1 MKRILISAALLAAT
15 TSALQAH
22 TLDGIVKDNKTGE
35 PLIGTVIRV
44 KELPNV
50 STTTGLDGTFTLHE
64 LPDKGK
70 FTIIVTYMSYK
81 TKEMVV
87 DLAKDYS
94 KGGKDGKDGQFTIAM
109 DEDTKQLGEVV
120 VTGHREY
127 RSDRSAVETVKNAGN
142 VLNVMSQQSIQLSP
156 DVNVASVLQRVSGVT
171 MERDASGEASYAIL
185 RGMDKRYNYTLVNG
199 VKIPSPDDKN
209 RYIPLNIFPSD
220 LMDRLVVSKSLTADM
235 EGDAAGGVVD
245 MVMKDAP
252 SRFQLQANAAIGAT
266 DYFWKDGRN
275 YLTSNRSDYT
285 HKAPYEAFG
294 SEYKAQMGSSKDGS
308 SQIGDFKAGPTQL
321 KSYSNP
327 APNFIGG
334 LSIGNRFWNDR
345 LGVMLAGSI
354 QNTFRGTERTYNSV
368 KMASGEQAMY
378 ISNLHHRYYSIHDLT
393 AGAHAKIDLTLGNQL
408 MPGAHK
414 LEWYNMYV
422 RTNSKGIRYNN
433 GISTEYIGADSYT
446 QDDEVRSTSITQTI
460 FATNLKGTHH
470 LSKDFTID
478 WSGIFSQAKEE
489 DPDRTYV
496 TLTNTVS
503 TSSADVTAS
512 SDGSSDVDAVGG
524 SIWDTN
530 KNIVKTLPK
539 SMERRYQHNKDTDW
553 AGYINLSYDTHF
565 ANGVDALWKAGAQY
579 RCKERSNRY
588 YSYIFNPAD
597 ISQQLNGNGLD
608 QFAAIDWV
616 CKTPYSQASQLN
628 YDSKEHI
635 GGAYAMVTF
644 RSNLGE
650 LNAGFRA
657 EHTNQIYTMLQH
669 FRNMGQVGEQSYWDY
684 LPSAS
689 IKWTPTK
696 KMNVRLSY
704 YRSINRPGFYEIVP
718 YQIQGEEYQEKG
730 NPNLKRARID
740 NIDLRWEWFPSA
752 TEQVLAGVFYKYLKD
767 PIEQVFVTS
776 DGKIGAGTDAYYLPD
791 NLGNAKNMGFEI
803 DVIKYIRHFGLK
815 ANYTYTHSEITT
827 SKREYQEGSA
837 EYKTGVTQTRP
848 LVNQAP
854 HTANLSLLYK
864 DTSHGWNAQ
873 LAASYTGTKLALV
886 SPFKDADQWDKAMFG
901 LDLSAEKQFKNGFSV
916 FLKANNLLDAKRERF
931 LKTVNKSNLEYEGQK
946 SDKTI
951 VGTYQY
957 GRTFLL
963 GVRYKL

>member
-1 MKRILISAALLAAT
+1 MKRLLFSAVLLAA
-15 TSALQAH
+15 SATAIQAH

-35 PLIGTVIRV
+35 PLIGTVVRV

-50 STTTGLDGTFTLHE
+50 GTTTGLDGSFTLHE

-70 FTIIVTYMSYK
+70 YTLVVSFMAYK
-81 TKEMVV
+81 TKEIVV
-87 DLAKDYS
+87 DVANDDKVD
-94 KGGKDGKDGQFTIAM
+94 IPM
-109 DEDTKQLGEVV
+109 DEDLKQLDEVV
-120 VTGHREY
+120 VTGRREY

-142 VLNVMSQQSIQLSP
+142 VLNVMSQQSILLSP

-252 SRFQLQANAAIGAT
+252 SRFQLQANAAIGTT
-266 DYFWKDGRN
+266 DYFWKDGRD

-285 HKAPYEAFG
+285 KKAPYEAFG
-294 SEYKAQMGSSKDGS
+294 SEYKASMS
-308 SQIGDFKAGPTQL
+308 DFKNGPMQL
-321 KSYSNP
+321 KSHSMP

-334 LSIGNRFWNDR
+334 LSVGNRFWNDR

-378 ISNLHHRYYSIHDLT
+378 ISKLNHRYYSIHDLT
-393 AGAHAKIDLTLGNQL
+393 TGVHAKVDLTL
-408 MPGAHK
+408 PKHK
-414 LEWYNMYV
+414 IEWYNMYV
-422 RTNSKGIRYNN
+422 RTNSKGVRYNN
-433 GISTEYIGADSYT
+433 SIGTEYIGANSYT
-446 QDDEVRSTSITQTI
+446 QDDEIRSLSTTQSI

-470 LSKDFTID
+470 LTKNFTLD

-496 TLTNTVS
+496 TLSNSVS
-503 TSSADVTAS
+503 TEADA
-512 SDGSSDVDAVGG
+512 DGNILSGNL
-524 SIWDTN
+524 WDTN
-530 KNIVKTLPK
+530 KNITKTFPK
-539 SMERRYQHNKDTDW
+539 DAERRFQHNMDTDW
-553 AGYINLSYDTHF
+553 AGYINLTYDTHF
-565 ANGVDALWKAGAQY
+565 ANDVEALWKAGAQY
-579 RCKERSNRY
+579 RRKERSNRY
-588 YSYIFNPAD
+588 YSYIFSPAENAQD
-597 ISQQLNGNGLD
+597 LDGNGLE
-608 QFAAIDWV
+608 QFDNVDWV

-628 YDSKEHI
+628 YNSKEHI
-635 GGAYAMVTF
+635 GGAYAMVT
-644 RSNLGE
+644 LKTKIGE
-650 LNAGFRA
+650 LIAGFRA

-669 FRNMGQVGEQSYWDY
+669 FRNMGQTGEQSYWDY

-689 IKWTPTK
+689 LKWTPTK
-696 KMNVRLSY
+696 NMNIRLSY

-718 YQIQGEEYQEKG
+718 YQIMGEEYQEKG

-740 NIDLRWEWFPSA
+740 NIDLRWEWFPSK
-752 TEQVLAGVFYKYLKD
+752 TEQILAGVFYKYLKD

-776 DGKIGAGTDAYYLPD
+776 DGKIGAGTDAYYMPD

-803 DVIKYIRHFGLK
+803 DVIKYIRHFGIK
-815 ANYTYTHSEITT
+815 ANYTYTYSKITT
-827 SKREYQEGSA
+827 SKREYKEGSA
-837 EYKTGVTQTRP
+837 EYKSGVTQSRP

-854 HTANLSLLYK
+854 HTANISLLYK
-864 DTSHGWNAQ
+864 DTENGWNAQ
-873 LAASYTGTKLALV
+873 LASSFTGAKLALV

-901 LDLSAEKQFKNGFSV
+901 LDLSAEKQFKNGFSI
-916 FLKANNLLDAKRERF
+916 FFKANNLLDAKRERY
-931 LKTVNKSNLEYEGQK
+931 LKTVNESNLQYADQKSN
-946 SDKTI
+946 KTI
-951 VGTYQY
+951 IGTYKY

>member
-1 MKRILISAALLAAT
+1 MKRLFMSAALLAA
-15 TSALQAH
+15 SATAIQAH

-50 STTTGLDGTFTLHE
+50 GTTTGLDGSFTLHE

-70 FTIIVTYMSYK
+70 YTLVVSFMAYK
-81 TKEMVV
+81 TKEIVV
-87 DLAKDYS
+87 DVANDEKVD
-94 KGGKDGKDGQFTIAM
+94 IPM
-109 DEDTKQLGEVV
+109 DEDLKQLGEVV
-120 VTGHREY
+120 VTGRREY

-156 DVNVASVLQRVSGVT
+156 DVNVASVLHRVSGLT
-171 MERDASGEASYAIL
+171 MERDASGEASSAML
-185 RGMDKRYNYTLVNG
+185 RVMDKRYNYTLVNG

-220 LMDRLVVSKSLTADM
+220 LMERLVVSKSLTADM

-252 SRFQLQANAAIGAT
+252 SCFQFQANAAIGTT
-266 DYFWKDGRN
+266 DYFWKDGRD

-285 HKAPYEAFG
+285 KKAPYEAFG
-294 SEYKAQMGSSKDGS
+294 SEYKASMS
-308 SQIGDFKAGPTQL
+308 DFKNGPVQL
-321 KSYSNP
+321 KSHSMP

-334 LSIGNRFWNDR
+334 LSVGNRFWNDR
-345 LGVMLAGSI
+345 LGVMLAGSV

-378 ISNLHHRYYSIHDLT
+378 ISKLNHRYYSIHDLT
-393 AGAHAKIDLTLGNQL
+393 TGAHAKIDLTL
-408 MPGAHK
+408 PGHK
-414 LEWYNMYV
+414 IEWYNMYV
-422 RTNSKGIRYNN
+422 RTNSKGVRYNN
-433 GISTEYIGADSYT
+433 SIGTEYIGANSYT
-446 QDDEVRSTSITQTI
+446 QDDEIRSLSTTQSI

-470 LSKDFTID
+470 LTKNFTLD

-496 TLTNTVS
+496 TLSNSVS
-503 TSSADVTAS
+503 TEADA
-512 SDGSSDVDAVGG
+512 DGNILSGNL
-524 SIWDTN
+524 WDTN
-530 KNIVKTLPK
+530 KNITKTFPK
-539 SMERRYQHNKDTDW
+539 DAERRFQHNMDTDW
-553 AGYINLSYDTHF
+553 AGYINLTYDTHF
-565 ANGVDALWKAGAQY
+565 ANDVEALWKAGAQY
-579 RCKERSNRY
+579 RRKERSNRY
-588 YSYIFNPAD
+588 YSYIFSPAD
-597 ISQQLNGNGLD
+597 NAQDLDGNGLE
-608 QFAAIDWV
+608 QFDNVDWV

-635 GGAYAMVTF
+635 GGAYAMVTLKTK
-644 RSNLGE
+644 LGE
-650 LNAGFRA
+650 LIAGFRA

-669 FRNMGQVGEQSYWDY
+669 FRNMGQIGEQSYWDY

-689 IKWTPTK
+689 LKWTPTK
-696 KMNVRLSY
+696 NMNIRLSY

-718 YQIQGEEYQEKG
+718 YQIMGEEYQEKG

-740 NIDLRWEWFPSA
+740 NIDLRWEWFPSK
-752 TEQVLAGVFYKYLKD
+752 TEQILAGVFYKYLKD

-776 DGKIGAGTDAYYLPD
+776 DGKIGAGTDAYYMPD

-803 DVIKYIRHFGLK
+803 DVIKYIRHFGIK
-815 ANYTYTHSEITT
+815 ANYTYTYSKITT
-827 SKREYQEGSA
+827 SKRAYKEGSA
-837 EYKTGVTQTRP
+837 EYNSGVTQSRP
-848 LVNQAP
+848 LVYQAP
-854 HTANLSLLYK
+854 HTANISLLYK
-864 DTSHGWNAQ
+864 DTENGWNAQ
-873 LAASYTGTKLALV
+873 LASSFTGAKLALV

-901 LDLSAEKQFKNGFSV
+901 LDLSAEKQFKNGFSI
-916 FLKANNLLDAKRERF
+916 FFKANNLLDAKRERY
-931 LKTVNKSNLEYEGQK
+931 LKTVNESNLEYEGQK

>member
-1 MKRILISAALLAAT
+1 MKRLFMSAALLAA
-15 TSALQAH
+15 SATAIQAH

-35 PLIGTVIRV
+35 PLIGTVVRV

-50 STTTGLDGTFTLHE
+50 GTTTGLDGSFTLHE

-70 FTIIVTYMSYK
+70 YTLVVSFMAYK
-81 TKEMVV
+81 TKEIVV
-87 DLAKDYS
+87 DVANDDKVD
-94 KGGKDGKDGQFTIAM
+94 IPM
-109 DEDTKQLGEVV
+109 DEDLKQLGEVV
-120 VTGHREY
+120 VTGRREY
-127 RSDRSAVETVKNAGN
+127 RSDRSAVESVKNAGN

-252 SRFQLQANAAIGAT
+252 SCFQLQANAAIGTT
-266 DYFWKDGRN
+266 DYFWKDGRD

-285 HKAPYEAFG
+285 KKAPYEAFG
-294 SEYKAQMGSSKDGS
+294 SEYKASMS
-308 SQIGDFKAGPTQL
+308 DFKNGPMQL
-321 KSYSNP
+321 KSHSMP

-334 LSIGNRFWNDR
+334 LSVGNRFWNDR

-378 ISNLHHRYYSIHDLT
+378 ISKLNHRYYSIHDLT
-393 AGAHAKIDLTLGNQL
+393 TGVHAKVDLTL
-408 MPGAHK
+408 PKHK
-414 LEWYNMYV
+414 IEWYNMYV
-422 RTNSKGIRYNN
+422 RINSKGVRYNN
-433 GISTEYIGADSYT
+433 SIGTEYIGANSYT
-446 QDDEVRSTSITQTI
+446 QDDEIRSLSTTQSI

-470 LSKDFTID
+470 LTKNFTLD

-496 TLTNTVS
+496 TLSNSVS
-503 TSSADVTAS
+503 TEADA
-512 SDGSSDVDAVGG
+512 DGNILSGNL
-524 SIWDTN
+524 WDPN
-530 KNIVKTLPK
+530 KNITKTFPK
-539 SMERRYQHNKDTDW
+539 DAERRFQHNMDTDW
-553 AGYINLSYDTHF
+553 AGYINLTYDTHF
-565 ANGVDALWKAGAQY
+565 ANDVEALWKAGAQY
-579 RCKERSNRY
+579 RRKERCNRY
-588 YSYIFNPAD
+588 YSYIFSPAD
-597 ISQQLNGNGLD
+597 NAQDLDGNGLE
-608 QFAAIDWV
+608 QFDNVDWV

-628 YDSKEHI
+628 YNSKEHI
-635 GGAYAMVTF
+635 GGAYTMVT
-644 RSNLGE
+644 LKTKIGE
-650 LNAGFRA
+650 LIAGFRA

-669 FRNMGQVGEQSYWDY
+669 FRNMGQTGEQSYWDY

-689 IKWTPTK
+689 LKWTPTK
-696 KMNVRLSY
+696 NMNIRLSY

-718 YQIQGEEYQEKG
+718 YQIMGEEYQEKG

-740 NIDLRWEWFPSA
+740 NIDLRWEWFPSK
-752 TEQVLAGVFYKYLKD
+752 TEQILAGVFYKYLKD

-776 DGKIGAGTDAYYLPD
+776 DGKIGAGTDAYYMPD

-803 DVIKYIRHFGLK
+803 DVIKYIRHFGIK
-815 ANYTYTHSEITT
+815 ANYTYTYSKITT
-827 SKREYQEGSA
+827 SKREYKEGSA
-837 EYKTGVTQTRP
+837 EYKSGVTQSRP

-854 HTANLSLLYK
+854 HTANISLLYK
-864 DTSHGWNAQ
+864 DTENGWNAQ
-873 LAASYTGTKLALV
+873 LASSFTGAKLALV
-886 SPFKDADQWDKAMFG
+886 SPFKDADQWEKAMFG
-901 LDLSAEKQFKNGFSV
+901 IDLSAEKQFKNGFSI
-916 FLKANNLLDAKRERF
+916 FFKANNLLDAKRERY
-931 LKTVNKSNLEYEGQK
+931 LKTVNESNLQYADQKSN
-946 SDKTI
+946 KTI
-951 VGTYQY
+951 IGTYKY

>member
-1 MKRILISAALLAAT
+1 MSAALLAA
-15 TSALQAH
+15 SATAIQAH

-35 PLIGTVIRV
+35 PLIGTVVRV

-50 STTTGLDGTFTLHE
+50 GTTTGLDGSFTLHE

-70 FTIIVTYMSYK
+70 YTLVVSFMAYK
-81 TKEMVV
+81 TKEIVV
-87 DLAKDYS
+87 DVANDDKVD
-94 KGGKDGKDGQFTIAM
+94 IPM
-109 DEDTKQLGEVV
+109 DEDLKQLGEVV
-120 VTGHREY
+120 VTGRREY
-127 RSDRSAVETVKNAGN
+127 RSDRSAVESVKNAGN

-252 SRFQLQANAAIGAT
+252 SRFQLQANAAIGTT
-266 DYFWKDGRN
+266 DYFWKDGRD

-285 HKAPYEAFG
+285 KKAPYEAFG
-294 SEYKAQMGSSKDGS
+294 SEYKASMS
-308 SQIGDFKAGPTQL
+308 DFKNGPMQL
-321 KSYSNP
+321 KSHSMP

-334 LSIGNRFWNDR
+334 LSVGNRFWNDR

-378 ISNLHHRYYSIHDLT
+378 ISKLNHRYYSIHDLT
-393 AGAHAKIDLTLGNQL
+393 TGVHAKVDLTL
-408 MPGAHK
+408 PKHK
-414 LEWYNMYV
+414 IEWYNMYV
-422 RTNSKGIRYNN
+422 RINSKGVRYNN
-433 GISTEYIGADSYT
+433 SIGTEYIGANSYT
-446 QDDEVRSTSITQTI
+446 QDDEIRSLSTTQSI

-470 LSKDFTID
+470 LTKNFTLD

-496 TLTNTVS
+496 TLSNSVS
-503 TSSADVTAS
+503 TEADA
-512 SDGSSDVDAVGG
+512 DGNILSGNL
-524 SIWDTN
+524 WDSN
-530 KNIVKTLPK
+530 KNITKTFPK
-539 SMERRYQHNKDTDW
+539 DAERRFQHNMDTDW
-553 AGYINLSYDTHF
+553 AGYINLTYDTHF
-565 ANGVDALWKAGAQY
+565 ANDVEALWKAGAQY
-579 RCKERSNRY
+579 RRKERSNRY
-588 YSYIFNPAD
+588 YSYIFSPAD
-597 ISQQLNGNGLD
+597 NAQDLDGNGLE
-608 QFAAIDWV
+608 QFDNVDWV

-635 GGAYAMVTF
+635 GGAYAMVTLKIK
-644 RSNLGE
+644 LGE
-650 LNAGFRA
+650 LIAGFRA

-669 FRNMGQVGEQSYWDY
+669 FRNMGQTGEQSYWDY

-689 IKWTPTK
+689 LKWTPTK
-696 KMNVRLSY
+696 NMNIRLSY

-718 YQIQGEEYQEKG
+718 YQIMGEEYQEKG

-740 NIDLRWEWFPSA
+740 NIDLRWEWFPSK
-752 TEQVLAGVFYKYLKD
+752 TEQILAGVFYKYLKD

-776 DGKIGAGTDAYYLPD
+776 DGKIGAGTDAYYMPD

-803 DVIKYIRHFGLK
+803 DVIKYIRHFGIK
-815 ANYTYTHSEITT
+815 ANYTYTYSKITT
-827 SKREYQEGSA
+827 SKREYKEGSA
-837 EYKTGVTQTRP
+837 EYKSGVTQSRP

-854 HTANLSLLYK
+854 HTANISLLYK
-864 DTSHGWNAQ
+864 DTENGWNAQ
-873 LAASYTGTKLALV
+873 LASSFTGAKLALV
-886 SPFKDADQWDKAMFG
+886 SPFKDADQWEKAMFG
-901 LDLSAEKQFKNGFSV
+901 IDLSAEKQFKNGFSI
-916 FLKANNLLDAKRERF
+916 FFKANNLLDAKRERY
-931 LKTVNKSNLEYEGQK
+931 LKTVNESNLQYADQKSN
-946 SDKTI
+946 KTI
-951 VGTYQY
+951 IGTYKY

>member
-1 MKRILISAALLAAT
+1 MKRLFMSAALLAA
-15 TSALQAH
+15 SATAIQAH

-35 PLIGTVIRV
+35 PLIGTVVRV

-50 STTTGLDGTFTLHE
+50 GTTTGLDGSFTLHE

-70 FTIIVTYMSYK
+70 YTLVVSFMAYK
-81 TKEMVV
+81 TKEIVV
-87 DLAKDYS
+87 DVANDDKVD
-94 KGGKDGKDGQFTIAM
+94 IPM
-109 DEDTKQLGEVV
+109 DEDLKQLGEVV
-120 VTGHREY
+120 VTGRREY
-127 RSDRSAVETVKNAGN
+127 RSDRSAVESVKNAGN

-252 SRFQLQANAAIGAT
+252 SCFQLQANAAIGTT
-266 DYFWKDGRN
+266 DYFWKDGRD

-285 HKAPYEAFG
+285 KKAPYEAFG
-294 SEYKAQMGSSKDGS
+294 SEYKASMS
-308 SQIGDFKAGPTQL
+308 DFKNGPMQL
-321 KSYSNP
+321 KSHSMP

-334 LSIGNRFWNDR
+334 LSVGNRFWNDR

-378 ISNLHHRYYSIHDLT
+378 ISKLNHRYYSIHDLT
-393 AGAHAKIDLTLGNQL
+393 TGVHAKVDLTL
-408 MPGAHK
+408 PKHK
-414 LEWYNMYV
+414 IEWYNMYV
-422 RTNSKGIRYNN
+422 RTNSKGVRYNN
-433 GISTEYIGADSYT
+433 SIGTEYIGANSYT
-446 QDDEVRSTSITQTI
+446 QDDEIRSLSTTQSI

-470 LSKDFTID
+470 LTKNFTLD

-489 DPDRTYV
+489 DPDRTNV
-496 TLTNTVS
+496 NLSNSVS
-503 TSSADVTAS
+503 TEADA
-512 SDGSSDVDAVGG
+512 DGNILSGNL
-524 SIWDTN
+524 WDSN
-530 KNIVKTLPK
+530 KNITKTFPK
-539 SMERRYQHNKDTDW
+539 DAERRFQHNKDTDW
-553 AGYINLSYDTHF
+553 AGYINLTYDTHF
-565 ANGVDALWKAGAQY
+565 ANDVEALWKAGAQY
-579 RCKERSNRY
+579 RRKERSNRY
-588 YSYIFNPAD
+588 YSYIFSPAD
-597 ISQQLNGNGLD
+597 NAQDLDGNGLE
-608 QFAAIDWV
+608 QFDNVDWV

-628 YDSKEHI
+628 YNSKEHI
-635 GGAYAMVTF
+635 GGAYTMVTLKTK
-644 RSNLGE
+644 LGE
-650 LNAGFRA
+650 LIAGFRA

-669 FRNMGQVGEQSYWDY
+669 FRNMGQTGEQSYWDY

-689 IKWTPTK
+689 LKWTPTK
-696 KMNVRLSY
+696 KMNIRLSY

-718 YQIQGEEYQEKG
+718 YQIMGEEYQEKG

-740 NIDLRWEWFPSA
+740 NIDLRWEWFPSK
-752 TEQVLAGVFYKYLKD
+752 TEQILAGVFYKYLKD

-776 DGKIGAGTDAYYLPD
+776 DGKIGAGTDAYYMPD

-803 DVIKYIRHFGLK
+803 DVIKYIRHFGIK
-815 ANYTYTHSEITT
+815 ANYTYTYSKITT
-827 SKREYQEGSA
+827 SKREYKEGSA
-837 EYKTGVTQTRP
+837 EYKSGVTQSRP

-854 HTANLSLLYK
+854 HTANISLLYK
-864 DTSHGWNAQ
+864 DTENGWNAQ
-873 LAASYTGTKLALV
+873 LASSFTGAKLALV

-901 LDLSAEKQFKNGFSV
+901 LDLSAEKQFKNGFSI
-916 FLKANNLLDAKRERF
+916 FFKANNLLDAKRERY
-931 LKTVNKSNLEYEGQK
+931 LKTVNESNLQYADQKSN
-946 SDKTI
+946 KTI
-951 VGTYQY
+951 IGTYKY

>member
-1 MKRILISAALLAAT
+1 MSAALLAA
-15 TSALQAH
+15 SATAIQAH

-35 PLIGTVIRV
+35 PLIGTVVRV

-50 STTTGLDGTFTLHE
+50 GTTTGLDGSFTLHE

-70 FTIIVTYMSYK
+70 YTLVVSFMAYK
-81 TKEMVV
+81 TKEIVV
-87 DLAKDYS
+87 DVANDDKVD
-94 KGGKDGKDGQFTIAM
+94 IPM
-109 DEDTKQLGEVV
+109 DEDLKQLGEVV
-120 VTGHREY
+120 VTGRREY
-127 RSDRSAVETVKNAGN
+127 RSDRSAVESVKNAGN

-252 SRFQLQANAAIGAT
+252 SCFQLQANAAIGTT
-266 DYFWKDGRN
+266 DYFWKDGRD

-285 HKAPYEAFG
+285 KKAPYEAFG
-294 SEYKAQMGSSKDGS
+294 SEYKASMS
-308 SQIGDFKAGPTQL
+308 DFKNGPMQL
-321 KSYSNP
+321 KSHSMP

-334 LSIGNRFWNDR
+334 LSVGNRFWNDR

-378 ISNLHHRYYSIHDLT
+378 ISKLNHRYYSIHDLT
-393 AGAHAKIDLTLGNQL
+393 TGVHAKVDLTL
-408 MPGAHK
+408 PKHK
-414 LEWYNMYV
+414 IEWYNMYV
-422 RTNSKGIRYNN
+422 RTNSNGVRYNN
-433 GISTEYIGADSYT
+433 SIGTEYIGANSYT
-446 QDDEVRSTSITQTI
+446 QDDEIRSLSTTQSI

-470 LSKDFTID
+470 LTKNFTLD

-496 TLTNTVS
+496 TLSNSVS
-503 TSSADVTAS
+503 TEADA
-512 SDGSSDVDAVGG
+512 DGNILSGNL
-524 SIWDTN
+524 WDSN
-530 KNIVKTLPK
+530 KNITKTFPK
-539 SMERRYQHNKDTDW
+539 DAERRFQHNMDTDW
-553 AGYINLSYDTHF
+553 AGYINLTYDTHF
-565 ANGVDALWKAGAQY
+565 ANDVEALWKAGAQY
-579 RCKERSNRY
+579 RRKERSNRY
-588 YSYIFNPAD
+588 YSYIFSPAD
-597 ISQQLNGNGLD
+597 NAQDLDGNGLE
-608 QFAAIDWV
+608 QFDNVDWV

-635 GGAYAMVTF
+635 GGAYTMVTLKTK
-644 RSNLGE
+644 LGE
-650 LNAGFRA
+650 LIAGFRA

-669 FRNMGQVGEQSYWDY
+669 FRNMGQIGEQSYWDY

-689 IKWTPTK
+689 LKWTPTK
-696 KMNVRLSY
+696 NMNIRLSY

-718 YQIQGEEYQEKG
+718 YQIMGEEYQEKG

-740 NIDLRWEWFPSA
+740 NIDLRWEWFPSK
-752 TEQVLAGVFYKYLKD
+752 TEQILAGVFYKYLKD

-776 DGKIGAGTDAYYLPD
+776 DGKIGAGTDAYYMPD

-803 DVIKYIRHFGLK
+803 DVIKYIRHFGIK
-815 ANYTYTHSEITT
+815 ANYTYTYSKITT
-827 SKREYQEGSA
+827 SKREYKEGSA
-837 EYKTGVTQTRP
+837 EYKSGVTQSRP

-854 HTANLSLLYK
+854 HTANISLLYK
-864 DTSHGWNAQ
+864 DTENGWNAQ
-873 LAASYTGTKLALV
+873 LASSFTGAKLALV

-901 LDLSAEKQFKNGFSV
+901 IDLSAEKQFKNGFSI
-916 FLKANNLLDAKRERF
+916 FFKANNLLDAKRERY
-931 LKTVNKSNLEYEGQK
+931 LKTVNESNLQYVDQKSN
-946 SDKTI
+946 KTI
-951 VGTYQY
+951 IGTYKY

>member
-1 MKRILISAALLAAT
+1 MKILFMSAALLAA
-15 TSALQAH
+15 SATAIQAH

-35 PLIGTVIRV
+35 PLIGTVVRV

-50 STTTGLDGTFTLHE
+50 GTTTGLDGSFTLHE

-70 FTIIVTYMSYK
+70 YTLVVSFMAYK
-81 TKEMVV
+81 TKEIVV
-87 DLAKDYS
+87 DVANDDKVD
-94 KGGKDGKDGQFTIAM
+94 IPM
-109 DEDTKQLGEVV
+109 NEDLKQLGEVV
-120 VTGHREY
+120 VTGRREY
-127 RSDRSAVETVKNAGN
+127 RSDRSAVESVKNAGN

-156 DVNVASVLQRVSGVT
+156 DINVASVLQRVSGVT

-252 SRFQLQANAAIGAT
+252 SCFQLQANAAIGTT
-266 DYFWKDGRN
+266 DYFWKDGRD

-285 HKAPYEAFG
+285 KKAPYEAFG
-294 SEYKAQMGSSKDGS
+294 SEYKASMS
-308 SQIGDFKAGPTQL
+308 DFKNGPVQL
-321 KSYSNP
+321 KSHSMP

-334 LSIGNRFWNDR
+334 LSVGNRFWNDR

-378 ISNLHHRYYSIHDLT
+378 ISKLNHRYYSIHDLT
-393 AGAHAKIDLTLGNQL
+393 TGVHAKVDLTL
-408 MPGAHK
+408 PKHK
-414 LEWYNMYV
+414 IEWYNMYV
-422 RTNSKGIRYNN
+422 RTNSKGVRYNN
-433 GISTEYIGADSYT
+433 SIGTEYIGANSYT
-446 QDDEVRSTSITQTI
+446 QDDEIRSLSTTQSI

-470 LSKDFTID
+470 LTKNFTLD

-496 TLTNTVS
+496 TLSNSVS
-503 TSSADVTAS
+503 TEADA
-512 SDGSSDVDAVGG
+512 DGNILSGNL
-524 SIWDTN
+524 WDTN
-530 KNIVKTLPK
+530 KNITKTFPK
-539 SMERRYQHNKDTDW
+539 DAERRFQHNKDTDW
-553 AGYINLSYDTHF
+553 AGYINLTYDTHF
-565 ANGVDALWKAGAQY
+565 ANDVEALWKAGAQY
-579 RCKERSNRY
+579 RRKERSNRY
-588 YSYIFNPAD
+588 YSYIFSPAD
-597 ISQQLNGNGLD
+597 NAQDLDGNGLE
-608 QFAAIDWV
+608 QFDNVDWV

-635 GGAYAMVTF
+635 GGAYAMVTLKTK
-644 RSNLGE
+644 LGE
-650 LNAGFRA
+650 LIAGFRA

-669 FRNMGQVGEQSYWDY
+669 FRNMGQTGEQSYWDY

-689 IKWTPTK
+689 LKWTPTK
-696 KMNVRLSY
+696 NMNIRLSY

-718 YQIQGEEYQEKG
+718 YQIMGEEYQEKG

-740 NIDLRWEWFPSA
+740 NIDLRLEWFPSK
-752 TEQVLAGVFYKYLKD
+752 TEQILAGVFYKYLKD

-776 DGKIGAGTDAYYLPD
+776 DGKIGAGTDAYYMPD

-803 DVIKYIRHFGLK
+803 DVIKYIRHFGIK
-815 ANYTYTHSEITT
+815 ANYTYTYSKITT
-827 SKREYQEGSA
+827 SKREYKEGSA
-837 EYKTGVTQTRP
+837 EYKSGVTQSRP

-854 HTANLSLLYK
+854 HTANISLLYK
-864 DTSHGWNAQ
+864 DTENGWNAQ
-873 LAASYTGTKLALV
+873 LASSFTGAKLALV
-886 SPFKDADQWDKAMFG
+886 SPFKDADQWEKAMFG
-901 LDLSAEKQFKNGFSV
+901 IDLSAEKQFKNGFSI
-916 FLKANNLLDAKRERF
+916 FFKANNLLDAKRERY
-931 LKTVNKSNLEYEGQK
+931 LKTVNESNLEYEGQK

>member
-1 MKRILISAALLAAT
+1 MKRLFMSAALLAA
-15 TSALQAH
+15 SATAIQAH

-50 STTTGLDGTFTLHE
+50 GTTTGLDGSFTLHE

-70 FTIIVTYMSYK
+70 YTLVVSFMAYK
-81 TKEMVV
+81 TKEIVV
-87 DLAKDYS
+87 DVANDDKVD
-94 KGGKDGKDGQFTIAM
+94 IPM
-109 DEDTKQLGEVV
+109 DEDLKQLGEVV
-120 VTGHREY
+120 VTGRREY
-127 RSDRSAVETVKNAGN
+127 RSDRSAVESVKNAGN

-252 SRFQLQANAAIGAT
+252 SCFQLQANAAIGTT
-266 DYFWKDGRN
+266 DYFWKDGRD

-285 HKAPYEAFG
+285 KKAPYEAFG
-294 SEYKAQMGSSKDGS
+294 SEYKASMS
-308 SQIGDFKAGPTQL
+308 DFKNGPVQL
-321 KSYSNP
+321 KSLSMP

-334 LSIGNRFWNDR
+334 LSVGNRFWNDR

-378 ISNLHHRYYSIHDLT
+378 ISKLNHRYYSIHDLT
-393 AGAHAKIDLTLGNQL
+393 TGVHAKVDLTL
-408 MPGAHK
+408 PEHK
-414 LEWYNMYV
+414 IEWYNMYV
-422 RTNSKGIRYNN
+422 RTNSKGVRYNN
-433 GISTEYIGADSYT
+433 SIGTEYIGANSYT
-446 QDDEVRSTSITQTI
+446 QDDEIRSLSTTQSI

-470 LSKDFTID
+470 LTKNFTLD

-496 TLTNTVS
+496 TLSNSVS
-503 TSSADVTAS
+503 TEADA
-512 SDGSSDVDAVGG
+512 DGNILSGNL
-524 SIWDTN
+524 WDTN
-530 KNIVKTLPK
+530 KNITKTFPK
-539 SMERRYQHNKDTDW
+539 DAERRFQHNMDTDW
-553 AGYINLSYDTHF
+553 AGYINLTYDTHF
-565 ANGVDALWKAGAQY
+565 ANDVKALWKAGAQY
-579 RCKERSNRY
+579 RRKERSNRY
-588 YSYIFNPAD
+588 YSYIFSPAD
-597 ISQQLNGNGLD
+597 NAQDLDGNGLE
-608 QFAAIDWV
+608 QFDNVDWV

-635 GGAYAMVTF
+635 GGAYAMVTLKTK
-644 RSNLGE
+644 LGE
-650 LNAGFRA
+650 LIAGFRA

-669 FRNMGQVGEQSYWDY
+669 FRNMGQIGEQSYWDY

-689 IKWTPTK
+689 LKWTPTK
-696 KMNVRLSY
+696 NMNIRLSY

-718 YQIQGEEYQEKG
+718 YQIMGEEYQEKG

-740 NIDLRWEWFPSA
+740 NIDLRWEWFPSK
-752 TEQVLAGVFYKYLKD
+752 TEQILAGVFYKYLKD

-776 DGKIGAGTDAYYLPD
+776 DGKIGAGTDAYYMPD

-803 DVIKYIRHFGLK
+803 DVIKYIRHFGIK
-815 ANYTYTHSEITT
+815 ANYTYTYSKITT
-827 SKREYQEGSA
+827 SKREYKEGSA
-837 EYKTGVTQTRP
+837 EYKSGVTQSRP

-854 HTANLSLLYK
+854 HTANISLLYK
-864 DTSHGWNAQ
+864 DTENGWNAQ
-873 LAASYTGTKLALV
+873 LASSFTGAKLALV

-901 LDLSAEKQFKNGFSV
+901 LDLSAEKQFKNGFSI
-916 FLKANNLLDAKRERF
+916 FFKANNLLDAKRERY
-931 LKTVNKSNLEYEGQK
+931 LKTVNESNLEYEGQK

>member
-1 MKRILISAALLAAT
+1 MKRFLFTAALLTAAS
-15 TSALQAH
+15 SAITAH

-44 KELPNV
+44 KELPSI

-64 LPDKGK
+64 LPDRGRY
-70 FTIIVTYMSYK
+70 TLVVSYMAYK

-87 DLAKDYS
+87 DVAKDYD
-94 KGGKDGKDGQFTIAM
+94 KGSEKGKDGQLSIAL
-109 DEDTKQLGEVV
+109 DEDLQQLGEVV

-252 SRFQLQANAAIGAT
+252 ARFQLQANAAVGMS
-266 DYFWKDGRN
+266 DYFWSGARD
-275 YLTSNRSDYT
+275 YLTTNRSDYT
-285 HKAPYEAFG
+285 HRSPYEAFG
-294 SEYKAQMGSSKDGS
+294 SDYKASAS
-308 SQIGDFKAGPTQL
+308 DFRNGPVQL
-321 KSYSNP
+321 KSHATP

-334 LSIGNRFWNDR
+334 LSIGDRFWKDR
-345 LGVMLAGSI
+345 IGVMLAGSV

-378 ISNLHHRYYSIHDLT
+378 ISTLNHRYYSVHDFT
-393 AGAHAKIDLTLGNQL
+393 AGLHAKLDLSLAN
-408 MPGAHK
+408 HK
-414 LEWYNMYV
+414 IEWYNMYV
-422 RTNSKGIRYNN
+422 RTNSKGVRYNN
-433 GISTEYIGADSYT
+433 GVSTEYIGADSYT
-446 QDDEVRSTSITQTI
+446 QDDELRSTSTTQSI
-460 FATNLKGTHH
+460 FATNLKGRHH
-470 LSKDFTID
+470 LTDRFTVD
-478 WSGIFSQAKEE
+478 WSGVFSQARAE

-496 TLTNTVS
+496 TLTNTVGR
-503 TSSADVTAS
+503 SAGAE
-512 SDGSSDVDAVGG
+512 GDAVSGD
-524 SIWDTN
+524 IWSQE
-530 KNIVKTLPK
+530 KNILKTLPK
-539 SMERRYQHNKDTDW
+539 SAERRFQHNKDTDW
-553 AGYINLSYDTHF
+553 AGYINLAYDTRF
-565 ANGVDALWKAGAQY
+565 GDKLDALWKVGAQY
-579 RCKERSNRY
+579 RRKERSNRY
-588 YSYIFNPAD
+588 YSYVFNPAD
-597 ISQQLNGNGLD
+597 ISQQLDGNGYE
-608 QFAAIDWV
+608 QFANVDWV

-635 GGAYAMVTF
+635 GGVYAMATL
-644 RSNLGE
+644 SSALGE
-650 LNAGFRA
+650 LNVGLRA

-669 FRNMGQVGEQSYWDY
+669 FRNMGQVGEQSYWDC

-689 IKWTPTK
+689 VKWTPTK

-730 NPNLKRARID
+730 NPELKRARID
-740 NIDLRWEWFPSA
+740 NIDLRWEWFPSS
-752 TEQVLAGVFYKYLKD
+752 TEQILAGVFYKYLKN
-767 PIEQVFVTS
+767 PIEQVLVTS
-776 DGKIGAGTDAYYLPD
+776 DGKIGAGTDAYYMPA

-803 DVIKYIRHFGLK
+803 DVIKYIRHFGVK

-827 SKREYQEGSA
+827 SKRQYKEGSA

-864 DTSHGWNAQ
+864 DTEHGWNAQ
-873 LAASYTGTKLALV
+873 LAASFTGTKLALV

-901 LDLSAEKQFKNGFSV
+901 LDFSAEKKFHNGISLF
-916 FLKANNLLDAKRERF
+916 FKANNLLDAKRERY
-931 LKTVNKSNLEYEGQK
+931 LKTVNQSNLEYEGQK

-951 VGTYQY
+951 VGTYRY

>member
-1 MKRILISAALLAAT
+1 MKRLFMSAALLAA
-15 TSALQAH
+15 SATAIQAH

-35 PLIGTVIRV
+35 PLIGTVVRV

-50 STTTGLDGTFTLHE
+50 GTTTGLDGSFTLHE

-70 FTIIVTYMSYK
+70 YTLVVTFMAYK
-81 TKEMVV
+81 TKEIVV
-87 DLAKDYS
+87 DVANDEKVD
-94 KGGKDGKDGQFTIAM
+94 IPM
-109 DEDTKQLGEVV
+109 DEDLKQLGEVV
-120 VTGHREY
+120 VTGRREY
-127 RSDRSAVETVKNAGN
+127 RSDRSAVESVKNAGN

-235 EGDAAGGVVD
+235 EGDAAGGVVH

-252 SRFQLQANAAIGAT
+252 SCFQLQANAAIGTT
-266 DYFWKDGRN
+266 DYFWKDGRD

-285 HKAPYEAFG
+285 KKAPYEAFG
-294 SEYKAQMGSSKDGS
+294 SEYKASMS
-308 SQIGDFKAGPTQL
+308 DFKNGPVQL
-321 KSYSNP
+321 KSHSMP

-334 LSIGNRFWNDR
+334 LSVGNRFWNDR
-345 LGVMLAGSI
+345 LGVMLAGSV

-378 ISNLHHRYYSIHDLT
+378 ISKLNHRYYSIHDLT
-393 AGAHAKIDLTLGNQL
+393 TGVHAKFDLTL
-408 MPGAHK
+408 PEHK
-414 LEWYNMYV
+414 IEWYNMYV
-422 RTNSKGIRYNN
+422 RTNSKGVRYNN
-433 GISTEYIGADSYT
+433 SIGTEYIGANSYT
-446 QDDEVRSTSITQTI
+446 QDDEIRSLSTTQSI

-470 LSKDFTID
+470 LTKNFTLD

-496 TLTNTVS
+496 TLSNSVS
-503 TSSADVTAS
+503 TEADA
-512 SDGSSDVDAVGG
+512 DGNILSGNL
-524 SIWDTN
+524 WDTN
-530 KNIVKTLPK
+530 KNITKTFPK
-539 SMERRYQHNKDTDW
+539 DAERRFQHNMDTDW
-553 AGYINLSYDTHF
+553 AGYINLTYDTHF
-565 ANGVDALWKAGAQY
+565 ANDVEALWKAGAQF
-579 RCKERSNRY
+579 RRKERSNRY
-588 YSYIFNPAD
+588 YSYIFSPAD
-597 ISQQLNGNGLD
+597 NAQDLDGNGLE
-608 QFAAIDWV
+608 QFDNVDWV

-635 GGAYAMVTF
+635 GGAYAMVTLKTK
-644 RSNLGE
+644 LGE
-650 LNAGFRA
+650 LIAGFRA

-669 FRNMGQVGEQSYWDY
+669 FRNMGQIGEQSYWDY

-689 IKWTPTK
+689 LKWTPTK
-696 KMNVRLSY
+696 NMNIRLSY

-718 YQIQGEEYQEKG
+718 YQIMGEEYQEKG

-740 NIDLRWEWFPSA
+740 NIDLRWEWFPSK
-752 TEQVLAGVFYKYLKD
+752 TEQILAGVFYKYLKD

-776 DGKIGAGTDAYYLPD
+776 DGKIGAGTDAYYMPD

-803 DVIKYIRHFGLK
+803 DVIKYIRHFGIK
-815 ANYTYTHSEITT
+815 ANYTYTYSKITT
-827 SKREYQEGSA
+827 SKREYKEGSA
-837 EYKTGVTQTRP
+837 EYKSGVTQSRP

-854 HTANLSLLYK
+854 HTANISLLYK
-864 DTSHGWNAQ
+864 DTENGWNAQ
-873 LAASYTGTKLALV
+873 LASSFTGAKLALV

-901 LDLSAEKQFKNGFSV
+901 LDLSAEKQFKNGFSI
-916 FLKANNLLDAKRERF
+916 FFKANNLLDAKRERY
-931 LKTVNKSNLEYEGQK
+931 LKTVNESNLEYEGQK

>member
-1 MKRILISAALLAAT
+1 MKRLFMSAALLAA
-15 TSALQAH
+15 SATAIQAH

-35 PLIGTVIRV
+35 PLIGTVVRV

-50 STTTGLDGTFTLHE
+50 GTTTGLDGSFTLHE

-70 FTIIVTYMSYK
+70 YTLVVSFMAYK
-81 TKEMVV
+81 TKEIVV
-87 DLAKDYS
+87 DVANDDKVD
-94 KGGKDGKDGQFTIAM
+94 IPM
-109 DEDTKQLGEVV
+109 DEDLKQLGEVV
-120 VTGHREY
+120 VTGRREY
-127 RSDRSAVETVKNAGN
+127 RSDRSAVESVKNAGN

-252 SRFQLQANAAIGAT
+252 SRFQLQANAAIGTT
-266 DYFWKDGRN
+266 DYFWKDGRD

-285 HKAPYEAFG
+285 KKAPYEAFG
-294 SEYKAQMGSSKDGS
+294 SEYKASMS
-308 SQIGDFKAGPTQL
+308 DFKNGPMQL
-321 KSYSNP
+321 KSHSMP

-334 LSIGNRFWNDR
+334 LSVGNRFWNDR

-378 ISNLHHRYYSIHDLT
+378 ISKLNHRYYSIHDLT
-393 AGAHAKIDLTLGNQL
+393 TGVHAKVDLTL
-408 MPGAHK
+408 PKHK
-414 LEWYNMYV
+414 IEWYNMYV
-422 RTNSKGIRYNN
+422 RTNSKGVRYNN
-433 GISTEYIGADSYT
+433 SIGTEYIGANSYT
-446 QDDEVRSTSITQTI
+446 QDDEIRSLSTTQSI
-460 FATNLKGTHH
+460 FATNLNGTHH
-470 LSKDFTID
+470 LTKNFTLD
-478 WSGIFSQAKEE
+478 WSGIFSQAKDE

-496 TLTNTVS
+496 TLSNSVS
-503 TSSADVTAS
+503 TEADA
-512 SDGSSDVDAVGG
+512 DGNILSGNL
-524 SIWDTN
+524 WDTN
-530 KNIVKTLPK
+530 KNITKTFPK
-539 SMERRYQHNKDTDW
+539 DAERRFQHNMDTDW
-553 AGYINLSYDTHF
+553 AGYINLTYDTHF
-565 ANGVDALWKAGAQY
+565 ANDVEALWKAGAQY
-579 RCKERSNRY
+579 RRKERSNRY
-588 YSYIFNPAD
+588 YSYIFSPAD
-597 ISQQLNGNGLD
+597 NAQDLDGNGLE
-608 QFAAIDWV
+608 QFDNVDWV

-628 YDSKEHI
+628 YNSKEHI
-635 GGAYAMVTF
+635 GGAYAMVTLKTK
-644 RSNLGE
+644 LGE
-650 LNAGFRA
+650 LIAGFRA

-669 FRNMGQVGEQSYWDY
+669 FRNMGQTGEQSYWDY

-689 IKWTPTK
+689 LKWTPTK
-696 KMNVRLSY
+696 NMNIRLSY

-718 YQIQGEEYQEKG
+718 YQIMGEEYQEKG

-740 NIDLRWEWFPSA
+740 NIDLRLEWFPSK
-752 TEQVLAGVFYKYLKD
+752 TEQILAGVFYKYLKD

-776 DGKIGAGTDAYYLPD
+776 DGKIGAGTDAYYMPD

-803 DVIKYIRHFGLK
+803 DVIKYIRHFGIK
-815 ANYTYTHSEITT
+815 ANYTYTYSKITT
-827 SKREYQEGSA
+827 SKREYKEGSA
-837 EYKTGVTQTRP
+837 EYKSGVTQSRP

-854 HTANLSLLYK
+854 HTANISLLYK
-864 DTSHGWNAQ
+864 DTENGWNAQ
-873 LAASYTGTKLALV
+873 LASSFTGAKLALV

-901 LDLSAEKQFKNGFSV
+901 LDLSAEKQFKNGFSI
-916 FLKANNLLDAKRERF
+916 FFKANNLLDAKRERY
-931 LKTVNKSNLEYEGQK
+931 LKTVNESNLQYADQKSN
-946 SDKTI
+946 KTI
-951 VGTYQY
+951 IGTYKY

>member
-1 MKRILISAALLAAT
+1 MKRLFMSAALLAA
-15 TSALQAH
+15 SATAIQAH

-35 PLIGTVIRV
+35 PLIGTVVRV

-50 STTTGLDGTFTLHE
+50 GTTTGLDGSFTLHE

-70 FTIIVTYMSYK
+70 YTLVVSFMAYK
-81 TKEMVV
+81 TKEIVV
-87 DLAKDYS
+87 DVANDDKVD
-94 KGGKDGKDGQFTIAM
+94 IPM
-109 DEDTKQLGEVV
+109 DEDLKQLGEVV
-120 VTGHREY
+120 VTGRREY
-127 RSDRSAVETVKNAGN
+127 RSDHSAVESVKNAGN

-252 SRFQLQANAAIGAT
+252 SCFQLQANAAIGTT
-266 DYFWKDGRN
+266 DYFWKDGRD

-285 HKAPYEAFG
+285 KKAPYEAFG
-294 SEYKAQMGSSKDGS
+294 SEYKASMS
-308 SQIGDFKAGPTQL
+308 DFKNGPVQL
-321 KSYSNP
+321 KSHSMP

-334 LSIGNRFWNDR
+334 LSVGNRFWNDR

-378 ISNLHHRYYSIHDLT
+378 ISKLNHRYYSIHDLT
-393 AGAHAKIDLTLGNQL
+393 TGVHAKVDLTL
-408 MPGAHK
+408 PKHK
-414 LEWYNMYV
+414 IEWYNMYV
-422 RTNSKGIRYNN
+422 RTNSKGVRYNN
-433 GISTEYIGADSYT
+433 SIGTEYIGANSYT
-446 QDDEVRSTSITQTI
+446 QDDEIRSLSTTQSI

-470 LSKDFTID
+470 LTKNFTLD

-496 TLTNTVS
+496 TLSNSVS
-503 TSSADVTAS
+503 TEADA
-512 SDGSSDVDAVGG
+512 DGNILSGNL
-524 SIWDTN
+524 WDSN
-530 KNIVKTLPK
+530 KNITKTFPK
-539 SMERRYQHNKDTDW
+539 DAERRFQHNMDTDW
-553 AGYINLSYDTHF
+553 AGYINLTYDTHF
-565 ANGVDALWKAGAQY
+565 ANDVEALWKAGAQY
-579 RCKERSNRY
+579 RRKERSNRY
-588 YSYIFNPAD
+588 YSYIFSPAENAQD
-597 ISQQLNGNGLD
+597 LDGNGLE
-608 QFAAIDWV
+608 QFDNVDWV

-635 GGAYAMVTF
+635 GGAYAMVTLKTK
-644 RSNLGE
+644 LGE
-650 LNAGFRA
+650 LIAGFRA

-669 FRNMGQVGEQSYWDY
+669 FRNMGQTGEQSYWDY

-689 IKWTPTK
+689 LKWTPTK
-696 KMNVRLSY
+696 KMNIRLSY

-718 YQIQGEEYQEKG
+718 YQIMGEEYQEKG

-740 NIDLRWEWFPSA
+740 NIDLRWEWFPSK
-752 TEQVLAGVFYKYLKD
+752 TEQILAGVFYKYLKD

-776 DGKIGAGTDAYYLPD
+776 DGKIGAGTDAYYMPD

-803 DVIKYIRHFGLK
+803 DVIKYIRHFGIK
-815 ANYTYTHSEITT
+815 ANYTYTYSKITT
-827 SKREYQEGSA
+827 LKREYKEGSA
-837 EYKTGVTQTRP
+837 EYKSGVTQSRP

-854 HTANLSLLYK
+854 HTANISLLYK
-864 DTSHGWNAQ
+864 DTENGWNAQ
-873 LAASYTGTKLALV
+873 LASSFTGAKLALV

-901 LDLSAEKQFKNGFSV
+901 LDLSAEKQFKNGFSI
-916 FLKANNLLDAKRERF
+916 FFKANNLLDAKRERY
-931 LKTVNKSNLEYEGQK
+931 LKTVNESNLEYEGQK

>member
-1 MKRILISAALLAAT
+1 MKRLLFSAALLAA
-15 TSALQAH
+15 SATAIQAH

-50 STTTGLDGTFTLHE
+50 GTTTGLDGSFTLHE

-70 FTIIVTYMSYK
+70 YTLVVTFMAYK
-81 TKEMVV
+81 TKEIVV
-87 DLAKDYS
+87 DVANDEKVD
-94 KGGKDGKDGQFTIAM
+94 IPM
-109 DEDTKQLGEVV
+109 DEDLKQLGEVV

-252 SRFQLQANAAIGAT
+252 SRFQLQANAAIGTT
-266 DYFWKDGRN
+266 DYFWKDGRD

-285 HKAPYEAFG
+285 KKAPYEAFG
-294 SEYKAQMGSSKDGS
+294 SEYKASIS
-308 SQIGDFKAGPTQL
+308 DFKNGPVQL
-321 KSYSNP
+321 KSHSMP

-345 LGVMLAGSI
+345 LGVMLAGSV

-378 ISNLHHRYYSIHDLT
+378 ISKLNHRYYSIHDLT
-393 AGAHAKIDLTLGNQL
+393 TGAHAKIDLTL
-408 MPGAHK
+408 PGHK
-414 LEWYNMYV
+414 IEWYNMYV
-422 RTNSKGIRYNN
+422 RINSKGVRYNN
-433 GISTEYIGADSYT
+433 TIGTEYIGANSYT
-446 QDDEVRSTSITQTI
+446 QDDEIRSLSTTQSI

-470 LSKDFTID
+470 LTKNFTLD

-496 TLTNTVS
+496 TLSNSVS
-503 TSSADVTAS
+503 TEANAEGNILS
-512 SDGSSDVDAVGG
+512 GNL
-524 SIWDTN
+524 WDTN
-530 KNIVKTLPK
+530 KNITKTFPK
-539 SMERRYQHNKDTDW
+539 DAERRFQHNKDTDW
-553 AGYINLSYDTHF
+553 AGYINLTYDTRF
-565 ANGVDALWKAGAQY
+565 ANDVEALWKAGAQY
-579 RCKERSNRY
+579 RRKERSNRY
-588 YSYIFNPAD
+588 YSYIFSPAD
-597 ISQQLNGNGLD
+597 NAQDLDGNGLE
-608 QFAAIDWV
+608 QFDNVDWV

-635 GGAYAMVTF
+635 GGAYAMVSF
-644 RSNLGE
+644 KSKLGE

-669 FRNMGQVGEQSYWDY
+669 FRNMGQTGEQSYWDY

-689 IKWTPTK
+689 LKWTPTK

-718 YQIQGEEYQEKG
+718 YQIMGEEYQEKG

-740 NIDLRWEWFPSA
+740 NIDLRWEWFPSN

-776 DGKIGAGTDAYYLPD
+776 DGKIGSGTDAYYMPD

-803 DVIKYIRHFGLK
+803 DVIKYIRHFGIK
-815 ANYTYTHSEITT
+815 ANYTYTYSKITT
-827 SKREYQEGSA
+827 SKREYKAGSA
-837 EYKTGVTQTRP
+837 EYKSGVTQSRP

-854 HTANLSLLYK
+854 HTANISLLYK
-864 DTSHGWNAQ
+864 DTENGWNAQ
-873 LAASYTGTKLALV
+873 LASSFTGAKLALV

-901 LDLSAEKQFKNGFSV
+901 LDLSAEKQFKNGFSI
-916 FLKANNLLDAKRERF
+916 FFKANNLLDAKRERY
-931 LKTVNKSNLEYEGQK
+931 LKTVNESNLQYAGQK

-951 VGTYQY
+951 IGTYKY

>member
-1 MKRILISAALLAAT
+1 MKRLFMSAALLAA
-15 TSALQAH
+15 SATAIQAH

-35 PLIGTVIRV
+35 PLIGTVVRV

-50 STTTGLDGTFTLHE
+50 GTTTGLDGSFTLHE

-70 FTIIVTYMSYK
+70 YTLVVSFMAYK
-81 TKEMVV
+81 TKEIVV
-87 DLAKDYS
+87 DVANDDKVD
-94 KGGKDGKDGQFTIAM
+94 IPM
-109 DEDTKQLGEVV
+109 DEDLKQLGEVV
-120 VTGHREY
+120 VTGRREY
-127 RSDRSAVETVKNAGN
+127 RSDRSAVESVKNAGN

-156 DVNVASVLQRVSGVT
+156 DFNVASVLQRVSGVT

-252 SRFQLQANAAIGAT
+252 SCFQLQANAAIGTT
-266 DYFWKDGRN
+266 DYFWKDGRD

-285 HKAPYEAFG
+285 KKAPYEAFG
-294 SEYKAQMGSSKDGS
+294 SEYKASMS
-308 SQIGDFKAGPTQL
+308 DFKNGPMQL
-321 KSYSNP
+321 KSHSMP

-334 LSIGNRFWNDR
+334 LSVGNRFWNDR

-378 ISNLHHRYYSIHDLT
+378 ISKLNHRYYSIHDLT
-393 AGAHAKIDLTLGNQL
+393 TGAHAKVDLTL
-408 MPGAHK
+408 PKHK
-414 LEWYNMYV
+414 IEWYNMYV
-422 RTNSKGIRYNN
+422 RTNSKGVRYNN
-433 GISTEYIGADSYT
+433 SIGTEYIGANSYT
-446 QDDEVRSTSITQTI
+446 QDDEIRSLSTTQSI

-470 LSKDFTID
+470 LTKNFTLD

-496 TLTNTVS
+496 TLSNSVS
-503 TSSADVTAS
+503 TEADAEGNILS
-512 SDGSSDVDAVGG
+512 GNL
-524 SIWDTN
+524 WDPN
-530 KNIVKTLPK
+530 KNITKTFPK
-539 SMERRYQHNKDTDW
+539 DAERRFQHNMDTDW
-553 AGYINLSYDTHF
+553 AGYINLTYDTHF
-565 ANGVDALWKAGAQY
+565 ANDVEALWKAGAQY
-579 RCKERSNRY
+579 RRKERSNRY
-588 YSYIFNPAD
+588 YSYIFSPAD
-597 ISQQLNGNGLD
+597 NAQDLDGNGLE
-608 QFAAIDWV
+608 QFDNVDWV

-635 GGAYAMVTF
+635 GGAYAMVTLKTK
-644 RSNLGE
+644 LGE
-650 LNAGFRA
+650 LIAGFRA

-669 FRNMGQVGEQSYWDY
+669 FRNMGQTGEQSYWDY

-689 IKWTPTK
+689 LKWTPTK
-696 KMNVRLSY
+696 NMNIRLSY

-718 YQIQGEEYQEKG
+718 YQIMGEEYQEKG

-740 NIDLRWEWFPSA
+740 NIDLRWEWFPSK
-752 TEQVLAGVFYKYLKD
+752 TEQILAGVFYKYLKD

-776 DGKIGAGTDAYYLPD
+776 DGKIGAGTDAYYMPD

-803 DVIKYIRHFGLK
+803 DVIKYIRHFGIK
-815 ANYTYTHSEITT
+815 ANYTYTYSKITT
-827 SKREYQEGSA
+827 SKREYKEGSA
-837 EYKTGVTQTRP
+837 EYKSGVTQSRP

-854 HTANLSLLYK
+854 HTANISLLYK
-864 DTSHGWNAQ
+864 DTENGWNAQ
-873 LAASYTGTKLALV
+873 LASSFTGAKLALV
-886 SPFKDADQWDKAMFG
+886 SPFKDADQWEKAMFG
-901 LDLSAEKQFKNGFSV
+901 IDLSAEKQFKNGFSI
-916 FLKANNLLDAKRERF
+916 FFKANNLLDAKRERY
-931 LKTVNKSNLEYEGQK
+931 LKTVNESNLQYADQKSN
-946 SDKTI
+946 KTI
-951 VGTYQY
+951 IGTYKY

>member
-1 MKRILISAALLAAT
+1 MKRLFMSAALLAA
-15 TSALQAH
+15 SATAIQAH

-50 STTTGLDGTFTLHE
+50 GTTTGLDGSFTLHE

-70 FTIIVTYMSYK
+70 YTLVVTFMAYK
-81 TKEMVV
+81 TKEIVV
-87 DLAKDYS
+87 DVANDEKVD
-94 KGGKDGKDGQFTIAM
+94 IPM
-109 DEDTKQLGEVV
+109 DEDLKQLGEVV
-120 VTGHREY
+120 VTGRREY

-252 SRFQLQANAAIGAT
+252 SCFQLQANAAIGIT
-266 DYFWKDGRN
+266 DYFWKDGRD

-285 HKAPYEAFG
+285 KKAPYEAFG
-294 SEYKAQMGSSKDGS
+294 SEYKASMS
-308 SQIGDFKAGPTQL
+308 DFKNGPVQL
-321 KSYSNP
+321 KSHSMP

-334 LSIGNRFWNDR
+334 LSVGNRFWNDR
-345 LGVMLAGSI
+345 LDVILAGSI

-378 ISNLHHRYYSIHDLT
+378 ISKLNHRYYSIHDLT
-393 AGAHAKIDLTLGNQL
+393 TGAHAKVDLTL
-408 MPGAHK
+408 PEHK
-414 LEWYNMYV
+414 IEWYNMYV
-422 RTNSKGIRYNN
+422 RTNSKGVRYNN
-433 GISTEYIGADSYT
+433 SIGTEYIGANSYT
-446 QDDEVRSTSITQTI
+446 QDDEIRSLSTTQSI

-470 LSKDFTID
+470 LTKNFTLD

-496 TLTNTVS
+496 TLSNSVS
-503 TSSADVTAS
+503 TEADA
-512 SDGSSDVDAVGG
+512 DGNILSGNL
-524 SIWDTN
+524 WDTN
-530 KNIVKTLPK
+530 KNITKTFPK
-539 SMERRYQHNKDTDW
+539 DAERRFQHNMDTDW
-553 AGYINLSYDTHF
+553 AGYINITYDTHF
-565 ANGVDALWKAGAQY
+565 ANDVEALWKAGAQY
-579 RCKERSNRY
+579 RRKERCNRY
-588 YSYIFNPAD
+588 YSYIFSPAD
-597 ISQQLNGNGLD
+597 NAQDLDGNGLE
-608 QFAAIDWV
+608 QFDNVDWV

-635 GGAYAMVTF
+635 GGAYAMVTLKTK
-644 RSNLGE
+644 LGE
-650 LNAGFRA
+650 LIAGFRA

-669 FRNMGQVGEQSYWDY
+669 FRNMGQIGEQSYWDY

-689 IKWTPTK
+689 LKWTPTK
-696 KMNVRLSY
+696 NMNIRLSY

-718 YQIQGEEYQEKG
+718 YQIMGEEYQEKG

-740 NIDLRWEWFPSA
+740 NIDLRWEWFPSK
-752 TEQVLAGVFYKYLKD
+752 TEQILAGVFYKYLKD

-776 DGKIGAGTDAYYLPD
+776 DGKIGAGTDAYYMPD

-803 DVIKYIRHFGLK
+803 DVIKYIRHFGIK
-815 ANYTYTHSEITT
+815 ANYTYTYSKITT
-827 SKREYQEGSA
+827 SKREYKEGSA
-837 EYKTGVTQTRP
+837 EYKSGVTQSRP

-854 HTANLSLLYK
+854 HTANISLLYK
-864 DTSHGWNAQ
+864 DTENGWNAQ
-873 LAASYTGTKLALV
+873 LASSFTGAKLALV

-901 LDLSAEKQFKNGFSV
+901 LDLSAEKQFKNGFSI
-916 FLKANNLLDAKRERF
+916 FFKANNLLDAKRERY
-931 LKTVNKSNLEYEGQK
+931 LKTVNESNLEYEGQK

>member
-1 MKRILISAALLAAT
+1 MKRLFMSAALLAA
-15 TSALQAH
+15 SATAIQAH

-35 PLIGTVIRV
+35 PLIGTVVRV

-50 STTTGLDGTFTLHE
+50 GTTTGLDGSFTLHE

-70 FTIIVTYMSYK
+70 YTLVVSFMAYK
-81 TKEMVV
+81 TKVIVV
-87 DLAKDYS
+87 DVANDDKVD
-94 KGGKDGKDGQFTIAM
+94 IPM
-109 DEDTKQLGEVV
+109 DEDLKQLGEVV
-120 VTGHREY
+120 VTGCREY

-252 SRFQLQANAAIGAT
+252 SCFQLQANAAIGTT
-266 DYFWKDGRN
+266 DYFWKDGRD

-285 HKAPYEAFG
+285 KKAPYEAFG
-294 SEYKAQMGSSKDGS
+294 SEYKASMS
-308 SQIGDFKAGPTQL
+308 DFKNGPMQL
-321 KSYSNP
+321 KSHSMP

-334 LSIGNRFWNDR
+334 LSVGNRFWNDR

-378 ISNLHHRYYSIHDLT
+378 ISKLNHRYYSIHDLT
-393 AGAHAKIDLTLGNQL
+393 TGVHAKVDLTL
-408 MPGAHK
+408 PKHK
-414 LEWYNMYV
+414 IEWYNMYV
-422 RTNSKGIRYNN
+422 RTNSKGVRYNN
-433 GISTEYIGADSYT
+433 SIGTEYIGANSYT
-446 QDDEVRSTSITQTI
+446 QDDEIRSLSTTQSI

-470 LSKDFTID
+470 LTKNFTLD
-478 WSGIFSQAKEE
+478 WSGIFSQAKDE

-496 TLTNTVS
+496 TLSNSVS
-503 TSSADVTAS
+503 TEADAEGNILS
-512 SDGSSDVDAVGG
+512 GNL
-524 SIWDTN
+524 WDPN
-530 KNIVKTLPK
+530 KNITKTFPK
-539 SMERRYQHNKDTDW
+539 DAERRFQHNMDTDW
-553 AGYINLSYDTHF
+553 AGYINLTYDTHF
-565 ANGVDALWKAGAQY
+565 ANDVEALWKAGAQY
-579 RCKERSNRY
+579 RRKERSNRY
-588 YSYIFNPAD
+588 YSYIFSPAD
-597 ISQQLNGNGLD
+597 NAQDLDGNGLE
-608 QFAAIDWV
+608 QFDNVDWV

-635 GGAYAMVTF
+635 GGAYTMVTLKTK
-644 RSNLGE
+644 LGE
-650 LNAGFRA
+650 LIAGFRA

-669 FRNMGQVGEQSYWDY
+669 FRNMGQIGEQSYWDY

-689 IKWTPTK
+689 LKWTPTK
-696 KMNVRLSY
+696 KMNIRLSY

-718 YQIQGEEYQEKG
+718 YQIMGEEYQEKG

-740 NIDLRWEWFPSA
+740 NIDLRWEWFPSK
-752 TEQVLAGVFYKYLKD
+752 TEQILAGVFYKYLKD

-776 DGKIGAGTDAYYLPD
+776 DGKIGAGTDAYYMPD

-803 DVIKYIRHFGLK
+803 DVIKYIRHFGIK
-815 ANYTYTHSEITT
+815 ANYTYTYSKITT
-827 SKREYQEGSA
+827 SKREYKEGSA
-837 EYKTGVTQTRP
+837 EYKSGVTQSRP

-854 HTANLSLLYK
+854 HTANISLLYK
-864 DTSHGWNAQ
+864 DTENGWNAQ
-873 LAASYTGTKLALV
+873 LASSFTGAKLALV

-901 LDLSAEKQFKNGFSV
+901 LDLSAEKQFKNGFSI
-916 FLKANNLLDAKRERF
+916 FFKANNLLDAKRERY
-931 LKTVNKSNLEYEGQK
+931 LKTVNESNLQYADQKSN
-946 SDKTI
+946 KTI
-951 VGTYQY
+951 IGTYKY

>member
-1 MKRILISAALLAAT
+1 MKRLFMSAALLAA
-15 TSALQAH
+15 SATAIQAH

-35 PLIGTVIRV
+35 PLIGTVVRV

-50 STTTGLDGTFTLHE
+50 GTTTGLDGSFTLHE

-70 FTIIVTYMSYK
+70 YTLVVSFMAYK
-81 TKEMVV
+81 TKEIVV
-87 DLAKDYS
+87 DVANDDKVD
-94 KGGKDGKDGQFTIAM
+94 IPM
-109 DEDTKQLGEVV
+109 DEDLKQLGEVV
-120 VTGHREY
+120 VTGRREY

-252 SRFQLQANAAIGAT
+252 SCFQLQANAAIGTT
-266 DYFWKDGRN
+266 DYFWKDGRD

-285 HKAPYEAFG
+285 KKAPYEAFG
-294 SEYKAQMGSSKDGS
+294 SEYKASMS
-308 SQIGDFKAGPTQL
+308 DFKNGPMQL
-321 KSYSNP
+321 KSHSMP

-334 LSIGNRFWNDR
+334 LSVGNRFWNDR

-378 ISNLHHRYYSIHDLT
+378 ISKLNHRYYSIHDLT
-393 AGAHAKIDLTLGNQL
+393 TGVHAKVDLTL
-408 MPGAHK
+408 PKHK
-414 LEWYNMYV
+414 IEWYNMYV
-422 RTNSKGIRYNN
+422 RTNSKGVRYNN
-433 GISTEYIGADSYT
+433 SIGTEYIGANSYT
-446 QDDEVRSTSITQTI
+446 QDDEIRSLSTTQSI

-470 LSKDFTID
+470 LTKNFTLD

-496 TLTNTVS
+496 TLSNSVS
-503 TSSADVTAS
+503 TEADA
-512 SDGSSDVDAVGG
+512 DGNILSGNL
-524 SIWDTN
+524 WDTN
-530 KNIVKTLPK
+530 KNITKTFPK
-539 SMERRYQHNKDTDW
+539 DAERRFQHNMDTDW
-553 AGYINLSYDTHF
+553 AGYINLTYDTHF
-565 ANGVDALWKAGAQY
+565 ANDVEALWKAGAQY
-579 RCKERSNRY
+579 RRKERCNRY
-588 YSYIFNPAD
+588 YSYIFSPAD
-597 ISQQLNGNGLD
+597 NAQDLDGNGLE
-608 QFAAIDWV
+608 QFDNVDWV

-635 GGAYAMVTF
+635 GGAYTMVT
-644 RSNLGE
+644 LKTKIGE
-650 LNAGFRA
+650 LIAGFRA

-669 FRNMGQVGEQSYWDY
+669 FRNMGQTGEQSYWDY

-689 IKWTPTK
+689 LKWTPTK
-696 KMNVRLSY
+696 NMNIRLSY

-718 YQIQGEEYQEKG
+718 YQIMGEEYQEKG

-740 NIDLRWEWFPSA
+740 NIDLRWEWFPSK
-752 TEQVLAGVFYKYLKD
+752 TEQILAGVFYKYLKD

-776 DGKIGAGTDAYYLPD
+776 DGKIGAGTDAYYMPD

-803 DVIKYIRHFGLK
+803 DVIKYIRHFGIK
-815 ANYTYTHSEITT
+815 ANYTYTYSKITT
-827 SKREYQEGSA
+827 SKREYKEGSA
-837 EYKTGVTQTRP
+837 EYKSGVTQSRP

-854 HTANLSLLYK
+854 HTANISLLYK
-864 DTSHGWNAQ
+864 DTENGWNAQ
-873 LAASYTGTKLALV
+873 LASSFTGAKLALV

-901 LDLSAEKQFKNGFSV
+901 LDLSAEKQFKNGFSI
-916 FLKANNLLDAKRERF
+916 FFKANNLLDAKRERY
-931 LKTVNKSNLEYEGQK
+931 LKTVNESNLQYADQKSN
-946 SDKTI
+946 KTI
-951 VGTYQY
+951 IGTYKY

>member
-1 MKRILISAALLAAT
+1 MKRLFMSAALLAA
-15 TSALQAH
+15 SATAIQAH

-50 STTTGLDGTFTLHE
+50 GTTTGLDGSFTLHE

-70 FTIIVTYMSYK
+70 YTLVVSFMAYK
-81 TKEMVV
+81 TKEIVV
-87 DLAKDYS
+87 DVANDEKVD
-94 KGGKDGKDGQFTIAM
+94 IPM
-109 DEDTKQLGEVV
+109 DEDLKQLGEVV
-120 VTGHREY
+120 VTGRREY

-252 SRFQLQANAAIGAT
+252 SCFQFQANAAIGTT
-266 DYFWKDGRN
+266 DYFWKDGRD

-285 HKAPYEAFG
+285 KKAPYEAFG
-294 SEYKAQMGSSKDGS
+294 SEYKASMS
-308 SQIGDFKAGPTQL
+308 DFKNGPVQL
-321 KSYSNP
+321 KSHSMP

-334 LSIGNRFWNDR
+334 LSVGNRFWNDR
-345 LGVMLAGSI
+345 LGVMLAGSV

-378 ISNLHHRYYSIHDLT
+378 ISKLNHRYYSIHDLT
-393 AGAHAKIDLTLGNQL
+393 TGAHAKIDLTL
-408 MPGAHK
+408 PGHK
-414 LEWYNMYV
+414 IEWYNMYV
-422 RTNSKGIRYNN
+422 RTNSKGVRYNN
-433 GISTEYIGADSYT
+433 SIGTEYIGANSYT
-446 QDDEVRSTSITQTI
+446 QDDEIRSLSTTQSI

-470 LSKDFTID
+470 LTKNFTLD

-496 TLTNTVS
+496 TLSNSVS
-503 TSSADVTAS
+503 TEADA
-512 SDGSSDVDAVGG
+512 DGNILSGNL
-524 SIWDTN
+524 WDTN
-530 KNIVKTLPK
+530 KNITKTFPK
-539 SMERRYQHNKDTDW
+539 DAERRFQHNMDTDW
-553 AGYINLSYDTHF
+553 AGYINLTYDTHF
-565 ANGVDALWKAGAQY
+565 ANDVEALWKAGAQY
-579 RCKERSNRY
+579 RRKERCNRY
-588 YSYIFNPAD
+588 YSYIFSPAD
-597 ISQQLNGNGLD
+597 NAQDLDGNGLE
-608 QFAAIDWV
+608 QFDNVDWV

-628 YDSKEHI
+628 YNSKEHI
-635 GGAYAMVTF
+635 GGAYAMVTLKTK
-644 RSNLGE
+644 LGE
-650 LNAGFRA
+650 LIAGFRA

-669 FRNMGQVGEQSYWDY
+669 FRNMGQIGEQSYWDY

-689 IKWTPTK
+689 LKWTPTK
-696 KMNVRLSY
+696 NMNIRLSY

-718 YQIQGEEYQEKG
+718 YQIMGEEYQEKG

-740 NIDLRWEWFPSA
+740 NIDLRWEWFPSK
-752 TEQVLAGVFYKYLKD
+752 TEQILAGVFYKYLKD

-776 DGKIGAGTDAYYLPD
+776 DGKIGAGTDAYYMPD

-803 DVIKYIRHFGLK
+803 DVIKYIRHFGIK
-815 ANYTYTHSEITT
+815 ANYTYTYSKITT
-827 SKREYQEGSA
+827 SKREYKEGSA
-837 EYKTGVTQTRP
+837 EYKSGVTQSRP

-854 HTANLSLLYK
+854 HTANISLLYK
-864 DTSHGWNAQ
+864 DTENGWNAQ
-873 LAASYTGTKLALV
+873 LASSFTGAKLALV

-901 LDLSAEKQFKNGFSV
+901 LDLSAEKQFKNGFSI
-916 FLKANNLLDAKRERF
+916 FFKANNLLDAKRERY
-931 LKTVNKSNLEYEGQK
+931 LKTVNESNLEYEGQK

>member
-1 MKRILISAALLAAT
+1 MKRLFMSAALLAA
-15 TSALQAH
+15 SATAIQAH

-35 PLIGTVIRV
+35 PLIGTVVRV

-50 STTTGLDGTFTLHE
+50 GTTTGLDGSFTLHE

-70 FTIIVTYMSYK
+70 YTLVVSFMAYK
-81 TKEMVV
+81 TKEIVV
-87 DLAKDYS
+87 DVANDDKVD
-94 KGGKDGKDGQFTIAM
+94 IPM
-109 DEDTKQLGEVV
+109 DEDLKQLGEVV
-120 VTGHREY
+120 VTGRREY
-127 RSDRSAVETVKNAGN
+127 RSDRSAVESVKNAGN

-252 SRFQLQANAAIGAT
+252 SCFQLQANAAIGTT
-266 DYFWKDGRN
+266 DYFWKDGRD

-285 HKAPYEAFG
+285 KKAPYEAFG
-294 SEYKAQMGSSKDGS
+294 SEYKASMS
-308 SQIGDFKAGPTQL
+308 DFKNGPMQL
-321 KSYSNP
+321 KSHSMP

-334 LSIGNRFWNDR
+334 LSVGNRFWNDR

-378 ISNLHHRYYSIHDLT
+378 ISKLNHRYYSIHDLT
-393 AGAHAKIDLTLGNQL
+393 TGVHAKVDLTL
-408 MPGAHK
+408 PKHK
-414 LEWYNMYV
+414 IEWYNMYV
-422 RTNSKGIRYNN
+422 RTNSKGVRYNN
-433 GISTEYIGADSYT
+433 SIGTEYIGANSYT
-446 QDDEVRSTSITQTI
+446 QDDEIRSLSTTQSI

-470 LSKDFTID
+470 LTKNFTLD

-496 TLTNTVS
+496 TLSNSVS
-503 TSSADVTAS
+503 TEADA
-512 SDGSSDVDAVGG
+512 DGNILSGNL
-524 SIWDTN
+524 WDSN
-530 KNIVKTLPK
+530 KNITKTFPK
-539 SMERRYQHNKDTDW
+539 DAERRFQHNKDTDW
-553 AGYINLSYDTHF
+553 AGYINLTYDTHF
-565 ANGVDALWKAGAQY
+565 ANDVEALWKAGAQY
-579 RCKERSNRY
+579 RRKERSNRY
-588 YSYIFNPAD
+588 YSYIFSPAD
-597 ISQQLNGNGLD
+597 NAQDLDGNGLE
-608 QFAAIDWV
+608 QFDNVDWV

-635 GGAYAMVTF
+635 GGAYAMVTLKTK
-644 RSNLGE
+644 LGE
-650 LNAGFRA
+650 LIAGFRA

-669 FRNMGQVGEQSYWDY
+669 FRNMGQTGEQSYWDY

-689 IKWTPTK
+689 LKWTPTK
-696 KMNVRLSY
+696 NMNIRLSY

-718 YQIQGEEYQEKG
+718 YQIMGEEYQEKG

-740 NIDLRWEWFPSA
+740 NIDLRWEWFPSK
-752 TEQVLAGVFYKYLKD
+752 TEQILAGVFYKYLKD

-776 DGKIGAGTDAYYLPD
+776 DGKIGAGTDAYYMPD

-803 DVIKYIRHFGLK
+803 DVIKYIRHFGIK
-815 ANYTYTHSEITT
+815 ANYTYTYSKITT
-827 SKREYQEGSA
+827 SKREYKEGSA
-837 EYKTGVTQTRP
+837 EYKSGVTQSRP

-854 HTANLSLLYK
+854 HTANISLLYK
-864 DTSHGWNAQ
+864 DTENGWNAQ
-873 LAASYTGTKLALV
+873 LASSFTGAKLALV

-901 LDLSAEKQFKNGFSV
+901 LDLSAEKQFKNGFSI
-916 FLKANNLLDAKRERF
+916 FFKANNLLDAKRERY
-931 LKTVNKSNLEYEGQK
+931 LKTVNESNLQYADQKSN
-946 SDKTI
+946 KTI
-951 VGTYQY
+951 IGTYKY

>member
-1 MKRILISAALLAAT
+1 MKRLFMSAALLAA
-15 TSALQAH
+15 SATAIQAH

-35 PLIGTVIRV
+35 PLIGTVVRV

-50 STTTGLDGTFTLHE
+50 GTTTGLDGSFTLHE

-70 FTIIVTYMSYK
+70 YTLVVSFMAYK
-81 TKEMVV
+81 TKEIVV
-87 DLAKDYS
+87 DVANDDKVD
-94 KGGKDGKDGQFTIAM
+94 IPM
-109 DEDTKQLGEVV
+109 DEDLKQLGEVV
-120 VTGHREY
+120 VTGRREY
-127 RSDRSAVETVKNAGN
+127 RSDHSAVESVKNAGN

-252 SRFQLQANAAIGAT
+252 SCFQLQANAAIGTT
-266 DYFWKDGRN
+266 DYFWKDGRD

-285 HKAPYEAFG
+285 KKAPYEAFG
-294 SEYKAQMGSSKDGS
+294 SEYKASMS
-308 SQIGDFKAGPTQL
+308 DFKNGPVQL
-321 KSYSNP
+321 KSHSMP

-334 LSIGNRFWNDR
+334 LSVGNRFWNDR

-378 ISNLHHRYYSIHDLT
+378 ISKLNHRYYSIHDLT
-393 AGAHAKIDLTLGNQL
+393 TGVHAKVDLTL
-408 MPGAHK
+408 PKHK
-414 LEWYNMYV
+414 IEWYNMYV
-422 RTNSKGIRYNN
+422 RTNSKGVRYNN
-433 GISTEYIGADSYT
+433 SIGTEYIGANSYT
-446 QDDEVRSTSITQTI
+446 QDDEIRSLSTTQSI

-470 LSKDFTID
+470 LTKNFTLD

-496 TLTNTVS
+496 TLSNSVS
-503 TSSADVTAS
+503 TEADA
-512 SDGSSDVDAVGG
+512 DGNILSGNL
-524 SIWDTN
+524 WDSN
-530 KNIVKTLPK
+530 KNITKTFPK
-539 SMERRYQHNKDTDW
+539 DAERRFQHNMDTDW
-553 AGYINLSYDTHF
+553 AGYINLTYDTHF
-565 ANGVDALWKAGAQY
+565 ANDVEALWKAGAQY
-579 RCKERSNRY
+579 RRKERSNRY
-588 YSYIFNPAD
+588 YSYIFSPAENAQD
-597 ISQQLNGNGLD
+597 LDGNGLE
-608 QFAAIDWV
+608 QFDNVDWV

-635 GGAYAMVTF
+635 GGAYAMVTLKTK
-644 RSNLGE
+644 LGE
-650 LNAGFRA
+650 LIAGFRA

-669 FRNMGQVGEQSYWDY
+669 FRNMGQTGEQSYWDY

-689 IKWTPTK
+689 LKWTPTK
-696 KMNVRLSY
+696 NMNIRLSY

-718 YQIQGEEYQEKG
+718 YQIMGEEYQEKG

-740 NIDLRWEWFPSA
+740 NIDLRWEWFPSK
-752 TEQVLAGVFYKYLKD
+752 TEQILAGVFYKYLKD

-776 DGKIGAGTDAYYLPD
+776 DGKIGAGTDAYYMPD

-803 DVIKYIRHFGLK
+803 DVIKYIRHFGIK
-815 ANYTYTHSEITT
+815 ANYTYTYSKITT
-827 SKREYQEGSA
+827 SKREYKEGSA
-837 EYKTGVTQTRP
+837 EYKSGVTQSRP

-854 HTANLSLLYK
+854 HTANISLLYK
-864 DTSHGWNAQ
+864 DTENGWNAQ
-873 LAASYTGTKLALV
+873 LASSFTGAKLALV

-901 LDLSAEKQFKNGFSV
+901 LDLSAEKQFKNGFSI
-916 FLKANNLLDAKRERF
+916 FFKANNLLDAKRERY
-931 LKTVNKSNLEYEGQK
+931 LKTVNESNLQYADQKSN
-946 SDKTI
+946 KTI
-951 VGTYQY
+951 IGTYKY